1 MNGCC
6 LRWLIYSF
14 VCFVYAE
21 LKIQPALNSVLV
33 PVHLRG
39 AGGVGLM
46 SGLNSASPS
55 QDSTA
60 AGSPSTQGGGGG
72 TAGEGAIHPPAD
84 VCSSSAGA
92 GESLGGGGAV

>member
-1 MNGCC
+1 MINFICN
-6 LRWLIYSF
+6 YS
-14 VCFVYAE
+14 YIE

-46 SGLNSASPS
+46 SGLNAASPS

-60 AGSPSTQGGGGG
+60 TGSPPSQGGGGG
-72 TAGEGAIHPPAD
+72 AAGEGPIHPPPD